1 MAKKIKKKSVKA
13 SKPKKAVKKQV
24 KKAIKKKFLKK
35 AVKKQAKTVVKKSI
49 KLIKKPAPV
58 IPTIAERKT
67 PLNLVGEVTHFYD
80 QIKVAVVIL
89 KKELRLGDTIEFLGH
104 GKSFV
109 QKVYSMQIEHEQV
122 SAAKKGQV
130 IGMKVAEPVK
140 EKDLV
145 YIKRISQMRSC
156 I

>member
-1 MAKKIKKKSVKA
+1 MRYSKLMVKKTKKRSVKA
-13 SKPKKAVKKQV
+13 SKPKKALKKQA
-24 KKAIKKKFLKK
+24 KKAIKKKFPKK
-35 AVKKQAKTVVKKSI
+35 AVKKQAKIVVKKPI

-80 QIKVAVVIL
+80 QINVAVIAI

-104 GKSFV
+104 GKSSV

-122 SAAKKGQV
+122 SMAKKGQV

-145 YIKRISQMRSC
+145 YRKA
-156 I
+156 

>member
-1 MAKKIKKKSVKA
+1 MVKKTKKRSVKA
-13 SKPKKAVKKQV
+13 SKPKKALKKQA
-24 KKAIKKKFLKK
+24 KKAIKKKFPKK
-35 AVKKQAKTVVKKSI
+35 AVKKQAKIVVKKPI

-80 QIKVAVVIL
+80 QINVAVIAI

-104 GKSFV
+104 GKSSV

-122 SAAKKGQV
+122 SMAKKGQV

-145 YIKRISQMRSC
+145 YRKA
-156 I
+156 